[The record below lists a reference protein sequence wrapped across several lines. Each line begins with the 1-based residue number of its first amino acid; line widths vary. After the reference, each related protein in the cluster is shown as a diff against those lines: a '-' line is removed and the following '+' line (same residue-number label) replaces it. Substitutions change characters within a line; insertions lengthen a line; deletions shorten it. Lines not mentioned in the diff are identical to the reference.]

1 MVTIQQVQRGVAR
14 FVDNHVAGAYNGIEK
29 MLILGGA
36 TLLTAGLPNI
46 LKAYCGGLLIGS
58 LGVFDAEKGMVDID
72 ALYNAF
78 VPHMGS
84 EKLPIKLPKVGSM
97 DLGTLKLDRDQI
109 DILVRYIKE
118 A

>member
-1 MVTIQQVQRGVAR
+1 MVTIKQVQQGVAR
-14 FVDNHVAGAYNGIEK
+14 FVDNHVVMAYSGFEK
-29 MLILGGA
+29 VLILGGT
-36 TLLTAGLPNI
+36 TLLVAGLPNI
-46 LKAYCGGLLIGS
+46 LKSYGGGSMIGS
-58 LGVFDAEKGMVDID
+58 LGIFDTENGMVDID

-109 DILVRYIKE
+109 DTLVRYIKE

>member
-14 FVDNHVAGAYNGIEK
+14 FVDNHVAGAYTGFEK
-29 MLILGGA
+29 VLILGGT
-36 TLLTAGLPNI
+36 TLLVAGLPNI
-46 LKAYCGGLLIGS
+46 LKNYGGGSMIGS
-58 LGVFDAEKGMVDID
+58 LGIFDAENGMVDID

-78 VPHMGS
+78 IPHMGA

-97 DLGTLKLDRDQI
+97 DLGTIKLGRDQI
-109 DILVRYIKE
+109 DILVQYIKE